1 MSHPYWANFWVH
13 KRVRV
18 PKYGSRF
25 PSTGPILGIY
35 LGPGSRV
42 RVQVPE
48 YGNGLAQYQ
57 WLIRYISKSNENL
70 LKEIIL
76 YKTELKLHKWLF
88 SNVEITKPCNNNYI
102 HDVTSM
108 DGILSCHVHCHFS
121 QPELN
126 VALKVSRLQIMYFS
140 DLF

>member
-1 MSHPYWANFWVH
+1 MD
-13 KRVRV
+13 V
-18 PKYGSRF
+18 PKEKLNECTRYNS
-25 PSTGPILGIY
+25 L
-35 LGPGSRV
+35 
-42 RVQVPE
+42 E
-48 YGNGLAQYQ
+48 YEGKYFVL
-57 WLIRYISKSNENL
+57 LYISKSNENV

-76 YKTELKLHKWLF
+76 YKTELKLHKRLF